1 MTPQVRMNRSRFDLS
16 KGVKTTMSVGRL
28 YPIDIQEV
36 LPGDTFKN
44 KTVCVARVTSSFLKP
59 VMDNAYM
66 DLYHFFVPYRLLYKD
81 SERVFGNPNP
91 SAYVDNELDSFPSF
105 GTTQQ
110 VVSGSIADY
119 LGLPVGRI
127 PGDISVLPFRAFA
140 KVYDQWFRNENTVSE
155 VYIQDG
161 EKVASENINANEF
174 SPNNYTG
181 MPPFVGKKKDYFTA
195 CLPSPQKGASVKT
208 AIFNDFLTLEN
219 NPNYRQDI
227 YVQGGTNLFVGENSI
242 PGAMVMSSSAV
253 NTGSTI
259 NVMANTASV
268 PGTPIPG
275 NSSIVIDPSQW
286 GIDGTSATVSNVND
300 LRFAFQ
306 LQKMLERDALY
317 GSRYNEYLLGHFGV
331 TSPDARLQITE
342 YLGGA
347 RIPIS
352 VQTVAQTSEGTENSP
367 LANLGAFSL
376 SNGRSRYSKGFVE
389 HGYIL
394 TVACIRT
401 MHTYQQGINKMWSR
415 LERNDFYDPLYSSLG
430 EQPVYKSE
438 LFATGE
444 TTVKGDIFGYNEAW
458 ADYRYAPSRISG
470 QMRSGIGNTLDIWH
484 FADYYSNA
492 PTLTEDFTNETSM
505 FFDRTVSVPSQSQDN
520 FICDF
525 WFDTKATRV
534 MPLYSVPG
542 LIDHH

>member
-1 MTPQVRMNRSRFDLS
+1 MTPQVRMNRSKFDLS

-44 KTVCVARVTSSFLKP
+44 KTVCVARVTSSFFKP
-59 VMDNAYM
+59 VMDNAFM
-66 DLYHFFVPYRLLYKD
+66 DIYHFFVPYRLLYKD

-91 SAYVDNELDSFPSF
+91 SAYEDNDLSSFPSF
-105 GTTQQ
+105 GSQQ
-110 VVSGSIADY
+110 TVVSGSIADY

-140 KVYDQWFRNENTVSE
+140 KVYDQWFRNENVVDE
-155 VYIQDG
+155 VYIQSG
-161 EKVASENINANEF
+161 AKVASENLNANDF
-174 SPNNYTG
+174 APNNYTG
-181 MPPFVGKKKDYFTA
+181 MPPYVGKKKDYFTS
-195 CLPSPQKGASVKT
+195 CLPSPQKGAPVSVSLSGNLPVTTSSPTSPLILQSVGDAMKQIAVT
-208 AIFNDFLTLEN
+208 SPNTPISTDSSVDIIGNYLGSSTLGANTYLTLAN
-219 NPNYRQDI
+219 NQLQVDASDI
-227 YVQGGTNLFVGENSI
+227 NF
-242 PGAMVMSSSAV
+242 
-253 NTGSTI
+253 
-259 NVMANTASV
+259 AN
-268 PGTPIPG
+268 I
-275 NSSIVIDPSQW
+275 
-286 GIDGTSATVSNVND
+286 ND

-331 TSPDARLQITE
+331 TSPDARLQFTE

-347 RIPIS
+347 RIPIG
-352 VQTVAQTSEGTENSP
+352 VQQVAQTSEGTENSP

-415 LERNDFYDPLYSSLG
+415 LERNDFYDPLYATLG

-438 LFATGE
+438 LYAVGQNS
-444 TTVKGDIFGYNEAW
+444 VKGDIFGYNEAW
-458 ADYRYAPSRISG
+458 ADYRYSPSRVSG
-470 QMRSGIGNTLDIWH
+470 QMRSGIVNTLDKWH

-492 PTLTEDFTNETSM
+492 PTLTEDFTDETSL
-505 FFDRTVSVPSQSQDN
+505 FFDRTVSVPSESQDN

-534 MPLYSVPG
+534 MPLYSIPG